1 MKAVALLL
9 ACVVVVAAAAQA
21 QTPSGEQIFSSR
33 CVSCHSG
40 QPDSRAPDLTSLKAR
55 TPQAIIEALVNGAMR
70 AQGAQL
76 SGPERRAVAE
86 FVSGKHID
94 EDVIGAATGRCTTAT
109 PGAPAGIAR
118 GPRW

>member
-1 MKAVALLL
+1 MKSVALLL
-9 ACVVVVAAAAQA
+9 ACIVVPVAARAQA
-21 QTPSGEQIFSSR
+21 PAGDQIFSSR
-33 CVSCHSG
+33 CVSCHGG
-40 QPDSRAPDLTSLKAR
+40 QPDSRAPDLASLKSR
-55 TPQAIIEALVNGAMR
+55 TPQAVIEALVNGGMR
-70 AQGAQL
+70 AQGSQL

-118 GPRW
+118 GP